1 MDEVNGNCIFCRIIK
16 KDIPNAIIYENE
28 KFLAFMDKYP
38 INHGHTLIVPKQHYD
53 NILEMPAEIV
63 GEMFALIPSLA
74 KAITSVIESDGF
86 NINQNNGKSANQI
99 VPHVHVHIVPRYSAE
114 KVKGQWPTRKIAKM
128 EELQDL
134 ALKITESI
142 VPKYE

>member
-16 KDIPNAIIYENE
+16 KDIPNAIIYEND

-128 EELQDL
+128 QELQDL
-134 ALKITESI
+134 ARKITESLAHQH
-142 VPKYE
+142 E

>member
-1 MDEVNGNCIFCRIIK
+1 MDEANVNCIFCRIIR
-16 KDIPNAIIYENE
+16 KDIPNAIIYEND

-38 INHGHTLIVPKQHYD
+38 INHGHTLIVPKEHYG

-63 GEMFALIPSLA
+63 GEMYSLIPKLA

-128 EELQDL
+128 QELQDL
-134 ALKITESI
+134 ARKITESLAHQ
-142 VPKYE
+142 YE

>member
-1 MDEVNGNCIFCRIIK
+1 MESVSRNCIFCRIIQ

-38 INHGHTLIVPKQHYD
+38 INLGHTLIVPKQHYSNLLD
-53 NILEMPAEIV
+53 MPTEIV
-63 GEMFALIPSLA
+63 GEMYSLVPTLA
-74 KAITSVIESDGF
+74 KAITSVINCDGF

-114 KVKGQWPTRKIAKM
+114 KIKGQWPTRKIAKM
-128 EELQDL
+128 QDL
-134 ALKITESI
+134 QGLAKKIKEKILS
-142 VPKYE
+142 KNE

>member
-128 EELQDL
+128 QELQDL
-134 ALKITESI
+134 ARKITESLAHQH
-142 VPKYE
+142 E

>member
-1 MDEVNGNCIFCRIIK
+1 MESAIRNCIFCRIIQ

-38 INHGHTLIVPKQHYD
+38 INLGHTLIVPKQHYNNLLD
-53 NILEMPAEIV
+53 MPTEIV
-63 GEMFALIPSLA
+63 GQMYSLVPILA
-74 KAITSVIESDGF
+74 KAITSVINSDGF

-114 KVKGQWPTRKIAKM
+114 KIKGQWPTRKIAKM
-128 EELQDL
+128 QELQGL
-134 ALKITESI
+134 AKKITEKISS
-142 VPKYE
+142 KYE

>member
-1 MDEVNGNCIFCRIIK
+1 MDEVNGNCIFCRIIQ
-16 KDIPNAIIYENE
+16 KDIPNAIIYEND

-38 INHGHTLIVPKQHYD
+38 INHGHTLIVPKQHYG
-53 NILEMPAEIV
+53 NILEMPAELV
-63 GEMFALIPSLA
+63 GEMYSLIPKLA
-74 KAITSVIESDGF
+74 NAITSVIESDGF

-128 EELQDL
+128 QELQNL
-134 ALKITESI
+134 AQKIIESSTQI
-142 VPKYE
+142 

>member
-1 MDEVNGNCIFCRIIK
+1 MDGVNGSCIFCRIVQ
-16 KDIPNAIIYENE
+16 KDIPNAIIYEND

-38 INHGHTLIVPKQHYD
+38 INHGHTLIVPKQHYG
-53 NILEMPAEIV
+53 NILDMPFDIV
-63 GEMFALIPSLA
+63 GEMYSLVPKLA
-74 KAITSVIESDGF
+74 KAITNVIESDGF

-128 EELQDL
+128 QELQEL
-134 ALKITESI
+134 AQRITESLAQN
-142 VPKYE
+142 YE

>member
-1 MDEVNGNCIFCRIIK
+1 METANRNCIFCRIIQ

-38 INHGHTLIVPKQHYD
+38 INLGHTLIVPKQHYN
-53 NILEMPAEIV
+53 NILEMPIEIV
-63 GEMFALIPSLA
+63 GEMYSLVPQLA
-74 KAITSVIESDGF
+74 KAITSVINSDGF

-114 KVKGQWPTRKIAKM
+114 KIKGQWPTRKIAKM
-128 EELQDL
+128 HDLQGL
-134 ALKITESI
+134 AKKITENLSN
-142 VPKYE
+142 KYE

>member
-128 EELQDL
+128 EELQEL

>member
-16 KDIPNAIIYENE
+16 KDIPNAIIYEND
-28 KFLAFMDKYP
+28 KFLGFMDKYT

-63 GEMFALIPSLA
+63 GEMFSLIPSLA

-128 EELQDL
+128 EELQEL

>member
-1 MDEVNGNCIFCRIIK
+1 MDGVNGNCIFCRIVQ
-16 KDIPNAIIYENE
+16 KDIPNAIIYEND

-38 INHGHTLIVPKQHYD
+38 INHGHTLIVPKQHYG
-53 NILEMPAEIV
+53 NILDMPFEIV
-63 GEMFALIPSLA
+63 GEMYSLVPKLA
-74 KAITSVIESDGF
+74 KAITNVIESDGF

-128 EELQDL
+128 QELQEL
-134 ALKITESI
+134 AQRITESLAQN
-142 VPKYE
+142 YE

>member
-1 MDEVNGNCIFCRIIK
+1 MDGAIRNCIFCKIIQ

-28 KFLAFMDKYP
+28 KFLAFMDRYP
-38 INHGHTLIVPKQHYD
+38 INQGHTLIIPKHHY
-53 NILEMPAEIV
+53 NTILDMPQAIV
-63 GEMFALIPSLA
+63 GEMYSLVPKLA
-74 KAITSVIESDGF
+74 KAITAVINNDGF

-128 EELQDL
+128 QELHDL
-134 ALKITESI
+134 AQKITRSI
-142 VPKYE
+142 ASENE

>member
-1 MDEVNGNCIFCRIIK
+1 MDEVNGNCIFCRIIQ
-16 KDIPNAIIYENE
+16 KDIPNAIIYEND

-38 INHGHTLIVPKQHYD
+38 INHGHTLIVPKQHYG
-53 NILEMPAEIV
+53 NILEMPAELV
-63 GEMFALIPSLA
+63 GEMYSLIPKLA
-74 KAITSVIESDGF
+74 NAITSVIESDGF

-128 EELQDL
+128 QELQNL
-134 ALKITESI
+134 AQKITESL
-142 VPKYE
+142 VPRYE